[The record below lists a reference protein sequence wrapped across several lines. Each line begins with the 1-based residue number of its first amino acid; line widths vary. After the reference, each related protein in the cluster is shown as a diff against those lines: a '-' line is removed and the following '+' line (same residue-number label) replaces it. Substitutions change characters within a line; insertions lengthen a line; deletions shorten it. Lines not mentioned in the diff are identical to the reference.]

1 MKSSQIQVVFAGI
14 ISCDVAEAIS
24 LVSFSSTSSPPFFNV
39 PMTLLN
45 AEKAAAPSRFFEQWE
60 TLRAITAGRAV
71 CIQAVMPARK
81 NKANP
86 SPWSRPW
93 RSLSAVSRRHS

>member
-1 MKSSQIQVVFAGI
+1 MKSSQIQVVFAGV

-45 AEKAAAPSRFFEQWE
+45 AEKAAARESVHFAPVSAE
-60 TLRAITAGRAV
+60 GR
-71 CIQAVMPARK
+71 R
-81 NKANP
+81 
-86 SPWSRPW
+86 
-93 RSLSAVSRRHS
+93 